1 MAIPHLQDSEKKDEA
16 PVLPGSGNAVSPS
29 AAGGKSGFWGW
40 VRFLAVLGISCFLIF
55 HSIGLTRIS
64 GNSMNPSLNNG
75 NVLLVN
81 KWPLYTGSPGFG
93 DVVVIRTPQLPYDI
107 IKRVIGTEGDT
118 VAIKDG
124 TVLVNGHDF
133 PELYAY
139 GIPEDMD
146 EVYVGAGEVFVL
158 GDNRT
163 PGESLDSRSPE
174 LGLVPE
180 EYITGYGFI
189 KLIPWGAI
197 ARPLE
202 F

>member
-1 MAIPHLQDSEKKDEA
+1 MAIPNFAGTEKRDEA
-16 PVLPGSGNAVSPS
+16 VALPDSGNAVSPS
-29 AAGGKSGFWGW
+29 AASGKSQFWGW
-40 VRFLAVLGISCFLIF
+40 VRFLAGLGIACFLIF

-81 KWPLYTGSPGFG
+81 KWSLYTGAPEFG

-107 IKRVIGTEGDT
+107 IKRVIGTNGDT
-118 VAIKDG
+118 VAIHDG
-124 TVLVNGHDF
+124 TVRVNGHEF

-139 GIPEDMD
+139 GIPEDME

-174 LGLVPE
+174 LGLIPE
-180 EYITGYGFI
+180 EDITGYGWI

-197 ARPLE
+197 AGPLE
-202 F
+202 L